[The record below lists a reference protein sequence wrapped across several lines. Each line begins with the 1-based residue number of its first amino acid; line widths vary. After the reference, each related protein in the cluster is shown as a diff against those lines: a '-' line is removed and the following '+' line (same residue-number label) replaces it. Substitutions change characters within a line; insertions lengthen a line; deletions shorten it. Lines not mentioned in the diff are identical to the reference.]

1 MKLYELSSNIL
12 QLETVLEEQLDAPE
26 ELRGEALKFLDELKV
41 SKAEKIEN
49 CVSLL
54 KNWEALEVA
63 IKAEET
69 ALKAR
74 RESLEKRADWL
85 KNYLSFCLQPGE
97 KFESARCKV
106 SWRKSESV
114 EIQDESLIP
123 EIYQK
128 IETVTKI
135 DKKAIKDAYSAG
147 GEVPGAIIVKKNN
160 LLIK

>member
-1 MKLYELSSNIL
+1 MKLYELSTSIL

-26 ELRGEALKFLDELKV
+26 ELRGEALKFLDELKL
-41 SKAEKIEN
+41 SKTEKVEN

-74 RESLEKRADWL
+74 RESLERRAEWL

-97 KFESARCKV
+97 KFETARCKV

-114 EIQDESLIP
+114 QISDESKVPL
-123 EIYQK
+123 EYT
-128 IETVTKI
+128 EEVVTRKVN
-135 DKKAIKDAYSAG
+135 KALIKDAIKNGADI
-147 GEVPGAIIVKKNN
+147 PGAELIKKNN
-160 LLIK
+160 LVIK

>member
-1 MKLYELSSNIL
+1 MKLYELSTSIL

-26 ELRGEALKFLDELKV
+26 ELRGEALKFLDELKL
-41 SKAEKIEN
+41 SKTEKVEN

-74 RESLEKRADWL
+74 RESLERRAEWL

-97 KFESARCKV
+97 KFETARCKV

-114 EIQDESLIP
+114 QILDESKVPL
-123 EIYQK
+123 EYT
-128 IETVTKI
+128 EEVVTRKVN
-135 DKKAIKDAYSAG
+135 KALIKDAIKNGADI
-147 GEVPGAIIVKKNN
+147 PGAELIKKNN
-160 LLIK
+160 LVIK